1 LSWDRLEDRVLVGPD
16 VIQEIEDQTKYTRK
30 MIKEVKDQKKS
41 YAYAH
46 LIDRNHEVGHEVFL
60 RVKSH
65 KG

>member
-1 LSWDRLEDRVLVGPD
+1 VGPD

-60 RVKSH
+60 QVKSH